1 MKPIA
6 RSVYVLSHSACCQL
20 QIPVLR
26 TSFIAVVF
34 ECGFRVTCTRCTV
47 SQATQTNQPIKTD
60 APGNEEKTLDVT
72 GDSHVAAASS
82 QSEEGEETV
91 DSQTSEP
98 SQSADIPV
106 KSCSKQVCRN
116 YTLKSV
122 RACA

>member
-1 MKPIA
+1 MYCRIQQAINRKHLCCEHH
-6 RSVYVLSHSACCQL
+6 SLLLS
-20 QIPVLR
+20 
-26 TSFIAVVF
+26 F
-34 ECGFRVTCTRCTV
+34 ECGFRVTCTRCAV
-47 SQATQTNQPIKTD
+47 FQATQTNQPIKTD

-82 QSEEGEETV
+82 QSEEGEETI

-122 RACA
+122 RACE